1 MMGSNSIQIPIA
13 LAYHTSPPSS
23 LSPLTFSL
31 PLLPRSPLHP
41 SLRRRFQTL
50 RLAIH
55 RRSSILASSSSAAG
69 VTNSAPRNGNYTVSD
84 FMTTKEHLHVVK
96 PSTTVDQ
103 ALDFLVEKRI
113 TGFPVIDDDWK
124 LVGVVSDYDLL
135 ALDSIS
141 GNIGGGSQHDTNLFP
156 DVDSSWKTFNE
167 IQKLL
172 SKTNGKVV
180 GDLMT
185 PAPLVVRETTNLEDA
200 ARLLLATKYRRLPV
214 VDSDGKLVGII
225 TRGNVV
231 KAALQIKRGSK
242 KLA

>member
-156 DVDSSWKTFNE
+156 DVDSSWKE
-167 IQKLL
+167 GLKSIRCL
-172 SKTNGKVV
+172 
-180 GDLMT
+180 
-185 PAPLVVRETTNLEDA
+185 REKSLKPDPQT
-200 ARLLLATKYRRLPV
+200 LLAPQIEGFQALALTILSLLGSPRRV
-214 VDSDGKLVGII
+214 
-225 TRGNVV
+225 R
-231 KAALQIKRGSK
+231 
-242 KLA
+242 